1 MLAQRAQTRKIGQ
14 KIIPAQCV
22 AQQRGQLG
30 IAHPQP
36 APGRD
41 AVGHVLQSI
50 GIGAVPVGKHALLE
64 NMGVQLSHAVGAV
77 RAGDGQVGHVDA
89 VVFNNAEALVP
100 LRAQALVQAADDGNQ
115 FGRDGAHQAFAPAFQ
130 GLGHH
135 GMVGKGEGAE
145 GDLRR
150 LLKVHALAGQD
161 ANELRHGH
169 GGMGVVELH
178 SKLLGKALALGTL
191 TQQILHRG
199 AAQQILLAQAQR
211 FARALA
217 VARIEQG
224 GNIRRAHRLTG
235 GLFIVLVVKGG
246 HVDGLHRLGLPKA
259 QRADDPAQADHR
271 HIIGHGAHGEI
282 GKAHDHAFILAAH
295 RPGIAMLGPIVG
307 RFHLPSILKG
317 LLEQAEAI
325 VQAIA
330 AQGDILRGG
339 GVQIARSQAAQATV
353 AQRRILDILHIAQVR
368 ALLIEQ
374 LFYLVVHAQAAQ
386 VIVPQATHQIF
397 RADIAGAAALAKI
410 LLILRPL
417 GGDGEH
423 HSLSN
428 GVVQLEIMRVGKVH
442 MIARAQEALGVA
454 DNLLRGYGIGVGHN
468 FHSL

>member
-1 MLAQRAQTRKIGQ
+1 
-14 KIIPAQCV
+14 
-22 AQQRGQLG
+22 
-30 IAHPQP
+30 
-36 APGRD
+36 
-41 AVGHVLQSI
+41 
-50 GIGAVPVGKHALLE
+50 
-64 NMGVQLSHAVGAV
+64 
-77 RAGDGQVGHVDA
+77 
-89 VVFNNAEALVP
+89 
-100 LRAQALVQAADDGNQ
+100 
-115 FGRDGAHQAFAPAFQ
+115 
-130 GLGHH
+130 
-135 GMVGKGEGAE
+135 
-145 GDLRR
+145 
-150 LLKVHALAGQD
+150 
-161 ANELRHGH
+161 
-169 GGMGVVELH
+169 MGVVELH
-178 SKLLGKALALGTL
+178 GKLLGKALALGAL

-224 GNIRRAHRLTG
+224 GHIRRAHRLTG
-235 GLFIVLVVKGG
+235 GLFIVLVVKGR

-271 HIIGHGAHGEI
+271 HIIGHGAHREI
-282 GKAHDHAFILAAH
+282 GKAHGHAFILAAH

-339 GVQIARSQAAQATV
+339 VQIARGQAAQAAV

-397 RADIAGAAALAKI
+397 RADIAGAAALAKS

-454 DNLLRGYGIGVGHN
+454 DNLLRGYGIGVGHK
-468 FHSL
+468 FHSLW